1 MKITLKAARV
11 NAGLTQKEAA
21 IAIGVTKDTISN
33 WERRKS
39 FPGTKAIKRIE
50 ETYCVPYDSI
60 IFLPQNNALSVT
72 RREQGCQT

>member
-21 IAIGVTKDTISN
+21 AAMGVTKDTISN

-39 FPGTKAIKRIE
+39 FPSTKIIKRIE
-50 ETYCVPYDSI
+50 DVYCVPYDSI
-60 IFLPQNNALSVT
+60 IFLPQNNALSVN
-72 RREQGCQT
+72 REERNF